1 MFRYI
6 AEDIAFLLIKSKAIN
21 IEERDVY
28 VFGLEVLLLNS
39 INVLTALIISLIS
52 GTMWHFAAFLLIFAP
67 LRIFSGGYH
76 AKRSETCFVIS
87 TLVYIASVLIVK
99 LYPLLYVNTVITAA
113 LLIPSVL
120 LTVSLAPVVNKN
132 NPLREDERKRY
143 RLVSIV
149 LIVFD
154 SVIFI
159 MFKCWDFSP
168 AASVMIF
175 LAVNSI
181 TMLAG
186 LISDKLDKCAESDD
200 SQ

>member
-6 AEDIAFLLIKSKAIN
+6 AEDIAFLLIKSKVVN

-39 INVLTALIISLIS
+39 VNILTALIISLITN
-52 GTMWHFAAFLLIFAP
+52 TMWHFMAFLLIYAP

-76 AKRSETCFVIS
+76 AKHSETCFIIS
-87 TLVYIASVLIVK
+87 TLVYIASVLTVK
-99 LYPLLYVNTVITAA
+99 LYPLLYTNTVITAA
-113 LLIPSVL
+113 LFIPSIL
-120 LTVSLAPVVNKN
+120 LTFVLAPVINKN
-132 NPLREDERKRY
+132 NPLSEDERKRN

-149 LIVFD
+149 LIVLD

-168 AASVMIF
+168 ATSVMIF
-175 LAVNSI
+175 LAINTI
-181 TMLAG
+181 TILAG
-186 LISDKLDKCAESDD
+186 VITGD
-200 SQ
+200 SGKQDENDI